1 MRISQA
7 KSSAEFAVH
16 LRACIFCA
24 DAKNSHEQRS
34 PFFARERQDLGNRGD
49 LRDECESDT
58 QVSALFGAQIAPELY
73 LLHAPSPSVHFLRS
87 WRDDLSLKLGRG
99 AIALE
104 QIHEIYA
111 YP

>member
-1 MRISQA
+1 MQISQA
-7 KSSAEFAVH
+7 KSSAELAVR
-16 LRACIFCA
+16 LRACSFCV

-49 LRDECESDT
+49 RRDECETDT
-58 QVSALFGAQIAPELY
+58 QVSALFGARIVPELY

-87 WRDDLSLKLGRG
+87 LRDDLSLRLSRG

-104 QIHEIYA
+104 QVHEVYA